1 MPIGAFIA
9 KESVM
14 TWEPGSHGSTFG
26 GNPVSCAAALA
37 TLDVIEEKLPHIQK
51 MGDRML
57 AHARRLQDQYAV
69 IGDVRGRGLMLGIEF
84 VKDRA
89 TKEPYPELIDR
100 LTERAFK
107 KGLLLLGC
115 GKSTFRLAPPL
126 ILDEYDVDTGMGI
139 LEECLR
145 EED

>member
-1 MPIGAFIA
+1 
-9 KESVM
+9 M
-14 TWEPGSHGSTFG
+14 TWEPGTHGSTFG

-37 TLDVIEEKLPHIQK
+37 TLDIVEQSLPHVQA
-51 MGDRML
+51 MGERML
-57 AHARRLQDQYAV
+57 AHARRMQEKYAV

-84 VKDRA
+84 VKDRD
-89 TKEPYPELIDR
+89 TKEPYPDLIAR
-100 LTERAFK
+100 ITGKAFR

-126 ILDEYDVDTGMGI
+126 VLDQYDVDTGMGI
-139 LEECLR
+139 LEECLK